1 MDAPMQEV
9 LASLPFPADMR
20 EALIHH
26 RGEKGLLL
34 DCVDA
39 LEAGDFDRAK
49 TIVSRAG
56 ELYLESLMW
65 ANGAADSLFGGLD
78 AAAA

>member
-1 MDAPMQEV
+1 MDAPMPEV
-9 LASLPFPADMR
+9 LASLPFASDMR

-34 DCVDA
+34 DCVMT
-39 LEAGDFDRAK
+39 LESGDLDRAT

-56 ELYLESLMW
+56 DLYLESLLW
-65 ANGAADSLFGGLD
+65 ANGAADSLFD
-78 AAAA
+78 EPQAVAA